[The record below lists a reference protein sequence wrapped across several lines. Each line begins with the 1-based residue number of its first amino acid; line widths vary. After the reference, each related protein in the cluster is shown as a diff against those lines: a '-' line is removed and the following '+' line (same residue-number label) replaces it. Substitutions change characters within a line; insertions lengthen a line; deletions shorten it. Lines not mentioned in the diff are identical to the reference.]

1 MVLAEMREFLSS
13 RPEVDEL
20 YSLLTMQFGPDA
32 MVAVKARMVR
42 SGSES
47 GLIEAV
53 NTVERDFRERFPS
66 TTWLFFEP
74 DVED

>member
-1 MVLAEMREFLSS
+1 
-13 RPEVDEL
+13 
-20 YSLLTMQFGPDA
+20 

-66 TTWLFFEP
+66 TAWLFFEP
-74 DVED
+74 DVKD